1 MPLPSASVGKKLGAL
16 AGLGL
21 LSTMAVGAVAV
32 QGSSSIRDEQDKLNS
47 ARDTRALVLRL
58 ETRASELKV
67 DAYKALLAPKP
78 AELLA
83 DLTDD
88 QSKAEKFLA
97 GISKDGRTPQ
107 TVDALT
113 NMQTAYAAYFGQIRG
128 LIDSA
133 VADQAAAR
141 AKFEAVQSADGAT
154 DDAVGRADEALTKDV
169 VLLAAEVDRAVSD
182 VRRMIILTALLA
194 LVVLGGV
201 AWRIGRGIVR
211 PLREAANALDALSL
225 GDLTSAVHYEGTD
238 ELGRMAASLRGAQDG
253 VRTLV
258 AAVGAS
264 AGSLST
270 AAEQLTGVASEISGS
285 AESASA
291 QADAVSQAAG
301 AVSQAVDTVAA
312 GSEEMGA
319 SIAEIAHNTSEAA
332 RVAAQAV
339 GVAEAANAT
348 VTSLGESSRE
358 IGDVVKVITSIAEQ
372 TNLLALNATI
382 EAARAGEAGKG
393 FAVVANE
400 VKDLAQE
407 TSRATDDIVHRVEA
421 IQNDT
426 SSAVEAI
433 GEIAA
438 IIARINDF
446 QMTIASAVEE
456 QTATTSEMGRNVSEA
471 ASATGRIA
479 EGIDGVAG
487 SARATAHTV
496 TEAQQSAA
504 ELARMSGELQ
514 SLVGRFTV

>member
-1 MPLPSASVGKKLGAL
+1 MALPALSVSKKLAAL
-16 AGLGL
+16 AGAGL
-21 LSTMAVGAVAV
+21 LSTVAVGSVAIS
-32 QGSSSIRDEQDKLNS
+32 GANGIRSEQDKLNDV
-47 ARDTRALVLRL
+47 RDVRALVLRL
-58 ETRASELKV
+58 DTRASELKV

-78 AELLA
+78 DALLA
-83 DLTDD
+83 DLADD
-88 QSKAEKFLA
+88 QAKAQGFLDAIHEDQLTQDTKDEIA
-97 GISKDGRTPQ
+97 GLR
-107 TVDALT
+107 
-113 NMQTAYAAYFGQIRG
+113 TAYAAYFGEIKTV
-128 LIDSA
+128 ID
-133 VADQAAAR
+133 AATANQPVER
-141 AKFEAVQSADGAT
+141 AKYEDVQKANDAT
-154 DDAVGRADEALTKDV
+154 DDAVAAADDALTVDV
-169 VLLAAEVDRAVSD
+169 KKYTASSARKVTEVRSLTLL
-182 VRRMIILTALLA
+182 TCLLA
-194 LVVLGGV
+194 LLVLGGI
-201 AWRIGRGIVR
+201 AWRVSRGIVR
-211 PLREAANALDALSL
+211 PLRKAGDALDALAH
-225 GDLTSAVHYEGTD
+225 GDLTYAVDITGRD
-238 ELGRMAASLRGAQDG
+238 EIGRMGESLRGAQQG
-253 VRTLV
+253 IRTLV
-258 AAVGAS
+258 DAVSGS

-270 AAEQLTGVASEISGS
+270 AAEQLTGVAAEISGT

-291 QADAVSQAAG
+291 QADAVAEAAG
-301 AVSQAVDTVAA
+301 SVSHAVDTVAA

-332 RVAAQAV
+332 RVASQAV

-348 VTSLGESSRE
+348 VTSLGDSSRE

-407 TSRATDDIVHRVEA
+407 TSRATDDIVRRVEA

-456 QTATTSEMGRNVSEA
+456 QTATTGEMGRNVTEA
-471 ASATGRIA
+471 AQATSRIA
-479 EGIDGVAG
+479 AGIDGVAG

-496 TEAQQSAA
+496 TEAQQSAS